1 MKKFLHSL
9 IDENPIF
16 VLCLGLCPALAVTTT
31 FENGYLMGLCLLFI
45 LLLSN
50 VIVSLVSKVVE
61 EHIRVP
67 AYIMIIAT
75 FVTILELILNTYI
88 EPLSKVLGIYIPL
101 IVVNCIVLGRA
112 LSYASNHSLLDSVRD
127 AFKIGLSYALSL
139 SLIGLIREVLGN
151 NTITIMDKISNLTG
165 YVMKYSIFP
174 DNDVIPNRIFTSPAG
189 AFLTIGFY

>member
-75 FVTILELILNTYI
+75 FITILELILNTHI
-88 EPLSKVLGIYIPL
+88 EPISKVLGI
-101 IVVNCIVLGRA
+101 
-112 LSYASNHSLLDSVRD
+112 
-127 AFKIGLSYALSL
+127 
-139 SLIGLIREVLGN
+139 
-151 NTITIMDKISNLTG
+151 
-165 YVMKYSIFP
+165 
-174 DNDVIPNRIFTSPAG
+174 
-189 AFLTIGFY
+189 